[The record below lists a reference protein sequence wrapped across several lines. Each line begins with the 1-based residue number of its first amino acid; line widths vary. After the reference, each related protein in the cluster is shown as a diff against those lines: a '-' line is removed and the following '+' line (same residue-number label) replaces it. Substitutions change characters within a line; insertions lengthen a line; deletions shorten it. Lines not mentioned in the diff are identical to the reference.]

1 MGIGFAL
8 ASGLVGGF
16 TRNIQAEMERR
27 AAEEEKL
34 DTYRA
39 LLMKAGLEGDAP
51 QKNIDLISGFI
62 KNAQQKLDDREK
74 IGLFGKR
81 TEAAN
86 IDNDFTSILST
97 LEPAEG
103 EEFDEAR
110 TFMHD
115 NKPYYTFNRE
125 VRNSNNPYDSVA
137 NLSEITYMIGHNQE
151 AIDKWKA
158 APSSVKEDIL
168 QVVNF
173 NAQALAIDVERA
185 RSEGQDILN
194 FDAVGLTGTTDALEK
209 FLAMGIKDYKP
220 GSIIGKAFR
229 NKAEENA
236 GVPKDSSG
244 STVSSSRGFTN
255 IDAPGEGEDPAYNAL
270 SISFGVDAG
279 DLDALNTQ
287 WSNYTNVF
295 GMSDADSDALW
306 DKTIQ
311 FMTANNITT
320 QFQNS
325 SSIALMTKEQA
336 GEYLES
342 LEAIT
347 GGDVQQ
353 MSLIIG
359 SLYTPR
365 RFTETKTPS
374 ATRVANTG
382 SKTITEEDIRLYTAK
397 VLFGSYATEKDFTAI
412 VDQDAQL
419 DKVLSEEVG
428 LGALLNMADK
438 EMQTVPLAY
447 AVASRIAGVK
457 NLVGFVFGGNEETT
471 KAANVSVFAIED
483 ATNGQT
489 IIVDSST
496 GASIQDMD
504 VISGVTGEGFQKAL
518 DEGEVMTTGYIN
530 SLNDRISMARQRAR
544 NNYNDRPEN
553 MRDMSLEDMEEM
565 YARFESLRISL
576 AFQMARAADPS
587 GRLSD
592 QDVKQMMA
600 LLGGDINTPR
610 AMKAKIRRAMEEF
623 EYQRQRFSAVVP
635 FAGASGKA
643 TRTDKLRVHG
653 VHGLDVMAKRAGL
666 LGSGDLQAQAAA
678 DQKLTVIQPNET
690 YGAGA
695 VQIGDIIYMP
705 GGNNTWHVDKAGFPE
720 VTDQELLKK
729 LNLALPGV

>member
-27 AAEEEKL
+27 AADEDKL

-39 LLMKAGLEGDAP
+39 LLMKSGLEGGAP

-62 KNAQQKLDDREK
+62 QNAQQKLDDREK
-74 IGLFGKR
+74 IGLFGKQS
-81 TEAAN
+81 EAIN
-86 IDNDFTSILST
+86 IDNDFTSILSK
-97 LEPAEG
+97 LEPAEE

-110 TFMHD
+110 TFLYE
-115 NKPYYTFNRE
+115 NKPYYNFNRE
-125 VRNSNNPYDSVA
+125 VRNASNTYDATA
-137 NLSEITYMIGHNQE
+137 NLSEITYMIGNSQE

-158 APSSVKEDIL
+158 APVSVKEDIL
-168 QVVNF
+168 QVVRF
-173 NAQALAIDVERA
+173 NAQALAIDVEKA

-194 FDAVGLTGTTDALEK
+194 LDAMGLTSTTDSLEK
-209 FLAMGIKDYKP
+209 FLKMGIPEYEIGNLI
-220 GSIIGKAFR
+220 GSAFR
-229 NKAEENA
+229 NIKEEEA
-236 GVPKDSSG
+236 GVPPGSSG
-244 STVSSSRGFTN
+244 STRSSSKGLTN
-255 IDAPGEGEDPAYNAL
+255 IDAPGENEDPAYNAL
-270 SISFGVDAG
+270 STSFGVDVG
-279 DLDALNTQ
+279 DLNALNEQ
-287 WSNYTNVF
+287 WSKYTDVF
-295 GMSDADSDALW
+295 GMNDADTDDLW

-311 FMTANNITT
+311 FMTSNDITT

-325 SSIALMTKEQA
+325 SSIALMTEEQA
-336 GEYLES
+336 AEYLES
-342 LEAIT
+342 LDAIT
-347 GGDVQQ
+347 GGNVQH

-359 SLYTPR
+359 ALYTPR

-382 SKTITEEDIRLYTAK
+382 SKTTTEEDIRLYTAK

-428 LGALLNMADK
+428 LGALLNMADE

-471 KAANVSVFAIED
+471 KASNISAFAIEK
-483 ATNGQT
+483 ATDGKT
-489 IIVDSST
+489 IVVNTDGT
-496 GASIQDMD
+496 VVAGREDQEAL
-504 VISGVTGEGFQKAL
+504 KA
-518 DEGEVMTTGYIN
+518 GEVMTTGYIN

-544 NNYNDRPEN
+544 DSYNNRPED

-610 AMKAKIRRAMEEF
+610 AMKAKIKRAMDEF

-653 VHGLDVMAKRAGL
+653 VHGLDVISKRAGY
-666 LGSGDLQAQAAA
+666 LGSSDLQAQAAA
-678 DQKLTVIQPNET
+678 SQELTVIPPGENEK

-695 VQIGDIIYMP
+695 VKVGDTIYMP
-705 GGNNTWHVDKAGFPE
+705 GGNNTWYPDGSFIE

-729 LNLALPGV
+729 LNAALPGV

>member
-27 AAEEEKL
+27 ASDEDKL

-62 KNAQQKLDDREK
+62 QNAQQKLDDREK
-74 IGLFGKR
+74 IGLFGKQSE
-81 TEAAN
+81 TVN
-86 IDNDFTSILST
+86 LDNDFTSILST
-97 LEPAEG
+97 LEPAEK

-110 TFMHD
+110 TFLYE

-125 VRNSNNPYDSVA
+125 VRNASNTYDATA
-137 NLSEITYMIGHNQE
+137 NLSEITYMIGHNQG

-158 APSSVKEDIL
+158 APASVKEDIL
-168 QVVNF
+168 QVVRF
-173 NAQALAIDVERA
+173 NAQALAIDVEKA

-194 FDAVGLTGTTDALEK
+194 LDAMGLTGTTDALEK
-209 FLAMGIKDYKP
+209 FLQMGIPEYEIGNLI
-220 GSIIGKAFR
+220 GSAFR
-229 NKAEENA
+229 NLAEEEA
-236 GVPKDSSG
+236 GVPKGSSG
-244 STVSSSRGFTN
+244 STVATDRGLTN
-255 IDAPGEGEDPAYNAL
+255 IDAPGDGEDPAYNAL
-270 SISFGVDAG
+270 YTSFGVDVG
-279 DLDALNTQ
+279 NLDALNIS
-287 WSNYTNVF
+287 WSKYTNIF
-295 GMSDADSDALW
+295 DMTDADSDALW

-311 FMTANNITT
+311 FMTVNNITT
-320 QFQNS
+320 QFQDS
-325 SSIALMTKEQA
+325 SAIGMMNEKQA
-336 GEYLES
+336 ARYIES

-347 GGDVQQ
+347 GGNVQE
-353 MSLIIG
+353 MALIIG
-359 SLYTPR
+359 ALYTPR

-397 VLFGSYATEKDFTAI
+397 VIFGSYATEKDFTAI

-428 LGALLNMADK
+428 LGALLNIADK
-438 EMQTVPLAY
+438 EMQTIPLAY
-447 AVASRIAGVK
+447 AVASKFAGIT

-483 ATNGQT
+483 ATDGKT
-489 IIVDSST
+489 IIIDAST
-496 GASIQDMD
+496 GD
-504 VISGVTGEGFQKAL
+504 VVSGVSGEGFQRAI
-518 DEGEVMTTGYIN
+518 DEGEVMTTGYID
-530 SLNDRISMARQRAR
+530 SLNNRISMARQRAR
-544 NNYNDRPEN
+544 DNYNNRPED

-610 AMKAKIRRAMEEF
+610 AMKAKIKRAMDEF

-635 FAGASGKA
+635 FAFASGKA

-653 VHGLDVMAKRAGL
+653 VHGLDVIAKKAGY
-666 LGSGDLQAQAAA
+666 LGSSDLQAQAAA
-678 DQKLTVIQPNET
+678 SQEVTVIPPGENEK
-690 YGAGA
+690 YSVGA
-695 VQIGDIIYMP
+695 VKVGDITYMP
-705 GGNNTWHVDKAGFPE
+705 GGNGTWYPDGSFADE

-729 LNLALPGV
+729 LNAAMPGT